1 MIAGTVVAV
10 VIEDDAAHLNAITD
24 ALGCMVYPAMSVRA
38 AEAVLRGVGDVV
50 DVVVSDV
57 RGTGTGTT
65 AAHVAALRNLVDRF
79 VGPRC
84 PIVIVSAVDPWE
96 VELARASVHDV
107 FAVPKPWTRAALRGA
122 VNAAME
128 EA

>member
-1 MIAGTVVAV
+1 MIAGIVVAV

-24 ALGCMVYPAMSVRA
+24 ALNCMVYPAMSVAA

-57 RGTGTGTT
+57 RGTTTHTT
-65 AAHVAALRNLVDRF
+65 AAHVAALRSMVDRF
-79 VGPRC
+79 VGRRC

-96 VELARASVHDV
+96 VETARAASHDV
-107 FAVPKPWTRAALRGA
+107 FAVPKPWTRSALRGA

-128 EA
+128 DS